1 MINVNIVDDA
11 ANGLTDLA
19 ALGGDSDSSAMIGS
33 APQGLSGGMPG
44 AHRFVGHFPRPR
56 ITIS

>member
-1 MINVNIVDDA
+1 VINVNIVDDA

-19 ALGGDSDSSAMIGS
+19 ALAGDSDPSAMIGS
-33 APQGLSGGMPG
+33 APEGLTGGMAG